1 MLSTPHGLGYAATV
15 IVVDDAY
22 LENFRMIVQD
32 IAGALEIPSIPALRP
47 NAVTKTVE
55 RVQHASDYAGC
66 QPSAG
71 PSFVAM
77 SVRICT

>member
-1 MLSTPHGLGYAATV
+1 MSENTERWDDEVDLLVLGTG
-15 IVVDDAY
+15 
-22 LENFRMIVQD
+22 
-32 IAGALEIPSIPALRP
+32 AGAVRRLAAPGDQP
-47 NAVTKTVE
+47 V
-55 RVQHASDYAGC
+55 GC